1 MVLVTPGNQL
11 CQWKALRPT
20 ETAAQ
25 VLFSPAVT
33 VYKLE
38 PALTSSLLP
47 LPSPREGGG
56 QGATTLRKSLC
67 CRAQPLNSVTFR
79 EPHIYFKDLLFA
91 LESSSQIPSL
101 HPLNSNTHCWEL
113 RVSCREDWTWTLHQ
127 VAWILGVMVTEA
139 RMKHVPSTA
148 SSVSDVQWITVAS
161 RVHWQ
166 CWAGGEGC
174 VRRITAFFLLFNLHP
189 LPSPFLW
196 SSLSCQAAPGAE

>member
-11 CQWKALRPT
+11 RQWKALRPT
-20 ETAAQ
+20 ETAVQ
-25 VLFSPAVT
+25 VLFSPAVI

-113 RVSCREDWTWTLHQ
+113 RVSCREGWTWTLRQ

-161 RVHWQ
+161 RVQ
-166 CWAGGEGC
+166 VAVLG
-174 VRRITAFFLLFNLHP
+174 RRRRLCEKDNSILFVVQFTSSSFPVALELARLLLGHSEF
-189 LPSPFLW
+189 
-196 SSLSCQAAPGAE
+196 